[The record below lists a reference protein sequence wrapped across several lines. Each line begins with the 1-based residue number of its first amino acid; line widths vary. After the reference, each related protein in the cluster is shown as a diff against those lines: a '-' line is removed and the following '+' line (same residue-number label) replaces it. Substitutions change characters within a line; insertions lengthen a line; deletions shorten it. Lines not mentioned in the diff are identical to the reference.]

1 MRMGRLAAV
10 IAFSLTLIGGAAPL
24 SAQNFATD
32 IPLTSGGSE
41 RVLFAAGAAA
51 RAILIMLPGGPGIV
65 GIAASGT
72 TTNLN
77 FLVRTLPL
85 WLAQGFAVE
94 ILDAP
99 NGTSLLGQRHTA
111 GYVAA
116 IDRAVDFARSRGP
129 APIWL
134 LGTSQGSTAA
144 ANGAAHL
151 GGKIAGVVLS
161 SSVTRQGRGGETV
174 FDSEPGLIAVPALVV
189 ANQDDTC
196 KLTPPGDAPN
206 LVAALARSP
215 RKEVILVSS
224 NQIQSDPCEA
234 MSPHG
239 YLGIEPAVG
248 QRISDWIRATPG
260 R

>member
-1 MRMGRLAAV
+1 MWRLAAGIV
-10 IAFSLTLIGGAAPL
+10 LCSGLIALAQPL
-24 SAQNFATD
+24 SAQNFAAD
-32 IPLTSGGSE
+32 IPLGSGGSE
-41 RVLFAAGAAA
+41 RVLFAGAAA
-51 RAILIMLPGGPGIV
+51 PRATLIMFPGGSGIV
-65 GIAASGT
+65 GVSANGT
-72 TTNLN
+72 ATNLN

-99 NGTSLLGQRHTA
+99 NGASLLGQRHTS
-111 GYVAA
+111 GYAAA
-116 IDRAVDFARSRGP
+116 IDRAIDFARSRAN
-129 APIWL
+129 APVWL
-134 LGTSQGSTAA
+134 VGTSQGSTAA

-161 SSVTRQGRGGETV
+161 SSVTRQGRAGETV
-174 FDSEPGLIAVPALVV
+174 FDSEPGLIAAPALVV
-189 ANQDDTC
+189 ANQGDTC

-215 RKEVILVSS
+215 RKEVIVVASD
-224 NQIQSDPCEA
+224 QIQSDPCEA

-239 YLGIEPAVG
+239 YLGIEPAVV
-248 QRISDWIRATPG
+248 QRIGDWIRTAAT

>member
-1 MRMGRLAAV
+1 MRRFAAV
-10 IAFSLTLIGGAAPL
+10 VVFCLALIGNARSA

-32 IPLTSGGSE
+32 IPLPSGGSE
-41 RVLFAAGAAA
+41 RVLFAAPASP
-51 RAILIMLPGGPGIV
+51 RAILIMFPGGPGIV

-116 IDRAVDFARSRGP
+116 IDRAVDFVHSRGD
-129 APIWL
+129 APVWL
-134 LGTSQGSTAA
+134 VGTSQGSTAA

-174 FDSEPGLIAVPALVV
+174 FDSEPGLIAGPALVV
-189 ANQDDTC
+189 ANQGDTC
-196 KLTPPGDAPN
+196 MLTPPGDAPN
-206 LVAALARSP
+206 LVATLARSR

-239 YLGIEPAVG
+239 YLGIEPAVV
-248 QRISDWIRATPG
+248 QRISDWIRSAAA

>member
-1 MRMGRLAAV
+1 MRRLAAV
-10 IAFSLTLIGGAAPL
+10 IFLASGLSGFVQPL
-24 SAQNFATD
+24 SAQSIAAD
-32 IPLTSGGSE
+32 IPLASGGSE
-41 RVLFAAGAAA
+41 RVLFAAAASP
-51 RAILIMLPGGPGIV
+51 RATLIMFPGGPGIV
-65 GIAASGT
+65 GVTPSGT

-77 FLVRTLPL
+77 FLARTLPL
-85 WLAQGFAVE
+85 WLTQGFAVE

-99 NGTSLLGQRHTA
+99 NGTSLLGQRHTS

-116 IDRAVDFARSRGP
+116 IDRAIDFARSRAN
-129 APIWL
+129 APVWL
-134 LGTSQGSTAA
+134 VGTSQGSTAA

-151 GGKIAGVVLS
+151 GGKVAGVVLS

-174 FDSEPGLIAVPALVV
+174 FDSEPGLIAVPVLVV
-189 ANQDDTC
+189 ANRGDTC

-215 RKEVILVSS
+215 RKEVIIVASE
-224 NQIQSDPCEA
+224 QTQSDPCEA

-239 YLGIEPAVG
+239 YLGIEADVVQRVG
-248 QRISDWIRATPG
+248 NWIRSAPG

>member
-1 MRMGRLAAV
+1 MWRLAAGIV
-10 IAFSLTLIGGAAPL
+10 LCSGLIALAQPL
-24 SAQNFATD
+24 WAQNFAAD
-32 IPLTSGGSE
+32 IPLGSGGNE
-41 RVLFAAGAAA
+41 RVLFASAANP
-51 RAILIMLPGGPGIV
+51 RATLIMFPGGSGIV
-65 GIAASGT
+65 GVSASGT

-99 NGTSLLGQRHTA
+99 NGASLLGQRHTS
-111 GYVAA
+111 GYAAA
-116 IDRAVDFARSRGP
+116 IDRAIDFARSRAN
-129 APIWL
+129 APVWL
-134 LGTSQGSTAA
+134 VGTSQGSTAA

-161 SSVTRQGRGGETV
+161 SSVTRQGRAGETV
-174 FDSEPGLIAVPALVV
+174 FDSEPGLIAAPALVV
-189 ANQDDTC
+189 ANQGDTC

-215 RKEVILVSS
+215 RKEVIVVASD
-224 NQIQSDPCEA
+224 QIQSDPCEA

-239 YLGIEPAVG
+239 YLGIEPAVV
-248 QRISDWIRATPG
+248 QRIGDWIRTAAT

>member
-1 MRMGRLAAV
+1 MRRLAAV
-10 IAFSLTLIGGAAPL
+10 IILVSGLSAVAQPL
-24 SAQNFATD
+24 SAESIAAD
-32 IPLTSGGSE
+32 IPLASGGSQ
-41 RVLFAAGAAA
+41 RVLFAAAASP
-51 RAILIMLPGGPGIV
+51 RATLIMFPGGPGIV
-65 GIAASGT
+65 GITPSGT

-77 FLVRTLPL
+77 FLIRTLPL

-111 GYVAA
+111 AYLVA
-116 IDRAVDFARSRGP
+116 IDRAVDFARSRAA

-174 FDSEPGLIAVPALVV
+174 FDSEPSLITGPALVV
-189 ANQDDTC
+189 ANQRDTC

-215 RKEVILVSS
+215 RKELIIVASE
-224 NQIQSDPCEA
+224 QTQSDPCEA

-239 YLGIEPAVG
+239 YLGIEADVV
-248 QRISDWIRATPG
+248 QRIGNWIRSATG

>member
-1 MRMGRLAAV
+1 MWRLAAGIV
-10 IAFSLTLIGGAAPL
+10 LCSGLIALAQPL
-24 SAQNFATD
+24 SAQNFAAD
-32 IPLTSGGSE
+32 IPLGSGGSE
-41 RVLFAAGAAA
+41 RVLFAGAAA
-51 RAILIMLPGGPGIV
+51 PRATLIMFPGGSGIV
-65 GIAASGT
+65 GVSANGA

-99 NGTSLLGQRHTA
+99 NGTSLLGQRHTS
-111 GYVAA
+111 GYAAA
-116 IDRAVDFARSRGP
+116 IDRAIDFARSRAN
-129 APIWL
+129 APVWL
-134 LGTSQGSTAA
+134 VGTSQGSTAA

-151 GGKIAGVVLS
+151 GGKIAGGVLS
-161 SSVTRQGRGGETV
+161 SSVTRQGRAGETV
-174 FDSEPGLIAVPALVV
+174 FDSEPGLIAAPALVV
-189 ANQDDTC
+189 ANQGDTC

-215 RKEVILVSS
+215 RKEVIVVASD
-224 NQIQSDPCEA
+224 QIQSDPCEA

-239 YLGIEPAVG
+239 YLGIEPAVV
-248 QRISDWIRATPG
+248 QRIGDWIRTAAT